1 MPNWF
6 QNQIQKAFY
15 EKDRY
20 QIKLLNQCWFF
31 YQKKAYLRCSHHFLI
46 AD

>member
-1 MPNWF
+1 MPTWLLS
-6 QNQIQKAFY
+6 QMQKAFY

-31 YQKKAYLRCSHHFLI
+31 YRKTSLEK
-46 AD
+46 

>member
-1 MPNWF
+1 MPVWF
-6 QNQIQKAFY
+6 QNQMMRAFY

-31 YQKKAYLRCSHHFLI
+31 YRQKQDISAG
-46 AD
+46 DE